1 MLCRTSEFLCNSCFW
16 CLDCNYQ
23 GIPSPIHK
31 GKVGGVAQKY
41 SLQSGIDYNIGTGK
55 HTNSKEEHGVAY
67 SNGNKITYHIKS
79 TQLYN
84 CNRGERRQL
93 KPEVS
98 NCLKRRNAAG
108 SRKLGCQAAMQTKLI
123 QLSSG
128 QTALEVWIPSL
139 KAHSA
144 THDLKSIFD
153 QLSHEPLPEIEEKV
167 YSLVQGA
174 WLTQMAL
181 ILAVWDW
188 VKKELI
194 PRHLQEHQITEASC
208 EYSRAYFS
216 TKEDIRSMAQRAIV
230 QQRSSLL
237 DQDAVEDYLSEA
249 KKHQEIDFYLHNYK
263 APRNRLDED
272 VSTLHQIPNAN

>member
-1 MLCRTSEFLCNSCFW
+1 MLCRTSEFLCNSGFW
-16 CLDCNYQ
+16 CLYCNYQ

-41 SLQSGIDYNIGTGK
+41 SLQSGIDNNIGTGK
-55 HTNSKEEHGVAY
+55 QTNSKEEHGVAY
-67 SNGNKITYHIKS
+67 SNDNKITYHIKS

-98 NCLKRRNAAG
+98 NCLKRWNAAG
-108 SRKLGCQAAMQTKLI
+108 SRKLGCQATMQTKLI

-128 QTALEVWIPSL
+128 QTVLEIWIRSL

-153 QLSHEPLPEIEEKV
+153 QLSYEPLPEIEEKV

-174 WLTQMAL
+174 WLHDSDGSHSCCLRLGKEGAHSQASTRTS
-181 ILAVWDW
+181 DNRS
-188 VKKELI
+188 VKWI
-194 PRHLQEHQITEASC
+194 
-208 EYSRAYFS
+208 
-216 TKEDIRSMAQRAIV
+216 
-230 QQRSSLL
+230 
-237 DQDAVEDYLSEA
+237 
-249 KKHQEIDFYLHNYK
+249 
-263 APRNRLDED
+263 
-272 VSTLHQIPNAN
+272 